1 RRDHRARL
9 PRRPGP
15 GHGAGPGPGHRARHR
30 PARHRHERGR
40 RDALGGRQGC
50 RAHRGGRH
58 ARHPCRVPRQGTAG
72 HGVDLPDQAAPR
84 QQAGGRQGRQPAL
97 PQPDLLR
104 RTHLARPGRVAG
116 RARSPGGHAQRPHA
130 HGSPRRPLGRPP
142 RLDRRALRVIDF
154 RYHLVSLVAVFMA
167 LAVGIVLGAGPLGQE
182 ISSTLEAQVRDLR
195 EERNGLRDQLG
206 QAEARE
212 DLKDE
217 VLELVTP
224 TVTANQLTG
233 RRVALVAL
241 PGADR
246 NLIGELQDDIAV
258 AGGEAVVTARLED
271 RWSDPE
277 SAQNRHDLAAELAPE
292 LVLPTPRDGEEPTA
306 ETVLAAALTGQ
317 DASVGTGAWRNAMDR
332 LSEEG
337 FLDTTWTTGQD
348 AVTSG
353 APDSVVIITG
363 SLSTAQVEEAADGD
377 TRLQQSLD
385 IISAFGDLG
394 VPTLVAGS
402 GTESYSDPVQA
413 SESPVVRGVRA
424 ESA

>member
-1 RRDHRARL
+1 M
-9 PRRPGP
+9 
-15 GHGAGPGPGHRARHR
+15 
-30 PARHRHERGR
+30 
-40 RDALGGRQGC
+40 
-50 RAHRGGRH
+50 
-58 ARHPCRVPRQGTAG
+58 
-72 HGVDLPDQAAPR
+72 
-84 QQAGGRQGRQPAL
+84 
-97 PQPDLLR
+97 
-104 RTHLARPGRVAG
+104 
-116 RARSPGGHAQRPHA
+116 
-130 HGSPRRPLGRPP
+130 
-142 RLDRRALRVIDF
+142 IDF

-277 SAQNRHDLAAELAPE
+277 SAENRHDLAAELAPE

-424 ESA
+424 ESAIAETVSSVDNIEGTAGQLAAVLALRWAIEGQPGHWGLGTDAVAPAPEVPAPMPEETLPTGPTAPPQTELPTADPTDGPGAGEPDDTEGPGESPTGDPTDPVPTTEPTTP

>member
-1 RRDHRARL
+1 
-9 PRRPGP
+9 
-15 GHGAGPGPGHRARHR
+15 
-30 PARHRHERGR
+30 
-40 RDALGGRQGC
+40 
-50 RAHRGGRH
+50 
-58 ARHPCRVPRQGTAG
+58 
-72 HGVDLPDQAAPR
+72 
-84 QQAGGRQGRQPAL
+84 
-97 PQPDLLR
+97 
-104 RTHLARPGRVAG
+104 
-116 RARSPGGHAQRPHA
+116 
-130 HGSPRRPLGRPP
+130 
-142 RLDRRALRVIDF
+142 VIDF

-277 SAQNRHDLAAELAPE
+277 SAENRHDLAAELAPE

-348 AVTSG
+348 AVTGG

-424 ESA
+424 ESAIAETVSSVDNAEGTAGQLAAVLALRWAIEGQPGHWGLGTDAVAPAPEVPAPMPEETLPTGPTAPPQTELPTADPTDGAGAGEPDDTEGPGESPTGDPTDPVPTTEPTTP

>member
-1 RRDHRARL
+1 
-9 PRRPGP
+9 
-15 GHGAGPGPGHRARHR
+15 
-30 PARHRHERGR
+30 
-40 RDALGGRQGC
+40 
-50 RAHRGGRH
+50 
-58 ARHPCRVPRQGTAG
+58 
-72 HGVDLPDQAAPR
+72 
-84 QQAGGRQGRQPAL
+84 
-97 PQPDLLR
+97 
-104 RTHLARPGRVAG
+104 
-116 RARSPGGHAQRPHA
+116 
-130 HGSPRRPLGRPP
+130 
-142 RLDRRALRVIDF
+142 
-154 RYHLVSLVAVFMA
+154 
-167 LAVGIVLGAGPLGQE
+167 
-182 ISSTLEAQVRDLR
+182 
-195 EERNGLRDQLG
+195 NGLRDQLG

-277 SAQNRHDLAAELAPE
+277 SAENRHDLAAELAPE

-317 DASVGTGAWRNAMDR
+317 DASVGTGAWRTAMDR
-332 LSEEG
+332 LSAEG

-353 APDSVVIITG
+353 APDSVGIITG
-363 SLSTAQVEEAADGD
+363 RLSTAQVAEAAAGD
-377 TRLQQSLD
+377 TRRQQSLD

-402 GTESYSDPVQA
+402 GTESYSDPLQA

-424 ESA
+424 ESAIAETVSSVDNAEGTAGQLAAVLALRWAIEGQPGHWGLGTDAVAPAPEVPAPMPEETLPTGPTAPPQTELPTADPTDGAGAGEPDDTEGPGESPTGDPTDTVPTTEPTTP

>member
-1 RRDHRARL
+1 M
-9 PRRPGP
+9 
-15 GHGAGPGPGHRARHR
+15 
-30 PARHRHERGR
+30 
-40 RDALGGRQGC
+40 
-50 RAHRGGRH
+50 
-58 ARHPCRVPRQGTAG
+58 
-72 HGVDLPDQAAPR
+72 
-84 QQAGGRQGRQPAL
+84 
-97 PQPDLLR
+97 
-104 RTHLARPGRVAG
+104 
-116 RARSPGGHAQRPHA
+116 
-130 HGSPRRPLGRPP
+130 
-142 RLDRRALRVIDF
+142 IDF

-277 SAQNRHDLAAELAPE
+277 SAENRHDLAAELAPE

-348 AVTSG
+348 AVTGG

-424 ESA
+424 ESAIAETVSSVDNIEGTAGQLAAVLALRWAIEGQPGHWGLGTDAVAPAPEVPAPMPEETLPTGPTAPPQTELPTADPTDGPGAGEPDDTEGPGESPTGDPTDPVPTTEPTTP